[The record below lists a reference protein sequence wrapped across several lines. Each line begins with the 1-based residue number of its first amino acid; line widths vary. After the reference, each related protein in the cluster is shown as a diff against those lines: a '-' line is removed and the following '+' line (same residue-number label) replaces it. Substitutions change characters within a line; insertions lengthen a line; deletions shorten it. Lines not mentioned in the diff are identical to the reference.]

1 MKSLHL
7 IASASM
13 LALPS
18 FALADGELGDIWV
31 YASGGNLVTGA
42 WDHDTGDVTSL
53 DRRVF
58 SAEFGEDPAFPFSTD
73 EPGIGSDLVG
83 TMLTMNMLQGLG
95 IWNGSGFSS
104 SSDVL
109 QAAFGGQEVSSSAGG
124 GFSFLV
130 TQGLDLHAEF
140 TLAGLRGADPAN
152 GIYLAAFNFAA
163 SGLATSQTMWV
174 VYNLGMDEEAHEE
187 AIEWVEANLVPAPGA
202 LTLLGLAGLT
212 GRRRR

>member
-7 IASASM
+7 IASASL
-13 LALPS
+13 LAFS
-18 FALADGELGDIWV
+18 SVALAGGELGDVWV

-42 WDHDTGDVTSL
+42 WDHDTGEVTSL

-83 TMLTMNMLQGLG
+83 TTLTMNMLQGLG
-95 IWNGSGFSS
+95 TWNGSGFSGS
-104 SSDVL
+104 AAILNV
-109 QAAFGGQEVSSSAGG
+109 AFGGQEASSSAGG

-140 TLAGLRGADPAN
+140 TMAGLRGADPAN
-152 GIYLAAFNFAA
+152 GIYLAAFKFAA

-174 VYNLGMDEEAHEE
+174 VYNLGMDEESHEE
-187 AIEWVEANLVPAPGA
+187 AIEWVEANLVPAPGVM
-202 LTLLGLAGLT
+202 TLLGLAGLA

>member
-83 TMLTMNMLQGLG
+83 TTLTMNMLQGLG